1 MEKEEKAVALK
12 YEVGFEAPIISAKGN
27 GFKAKKILEI
37 AKKENIP
44 IKEDVSVINLLE
56 NSEEGNFVPEAAYK
70 VLAIIFSFI
79 LEDKNG

>member
-1 MEKEEKAVALK
+1 MEKEEKAIALK
-12 YEVGFEAPIISAKGN
+12 YEDGFKAPIISAKGN

-37 AKKENIP
+37 AKQENIP
-44 IKEDVSVINLLE
+44 IKEDISVINLLE

-70 VLAIIFSFI
+70 ALAIIFSFI